1 MLDEDDKPWLIEI
14 NAICNMVHSKN
25 SKVDTVR
32 EIILY
37 LFNMWPHIFF
47 LPKINFFDKIRLFS
61 KNVYFWFIF
70 NIYTICIC

>member
-37 LFNMWPHIFF
+37 F
-47 LPKINFFDKIRLFS
+47 
-61 KNVYFWFIF
+61 
-70 NIYTICIC
+70 

>member
-37 LFNMWPHIFF
+37 LI
-47 LPKINFFDKIRLFS
+47 
-61 KNVYFWFIF
+61 
-70 NIYTICIC
+70 